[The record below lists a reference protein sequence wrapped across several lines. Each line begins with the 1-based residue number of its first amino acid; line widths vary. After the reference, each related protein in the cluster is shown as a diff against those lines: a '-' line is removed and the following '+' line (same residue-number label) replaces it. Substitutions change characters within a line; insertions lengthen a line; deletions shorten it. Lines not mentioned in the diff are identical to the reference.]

1 MIYSQCGYNEIKNKL
16 IMTAAASLPT
26 VSTQTTHTEARVTI
40 VTDSVA
46 QVPDVLASELGIRI
60 IPLSVMVEDKKYID
74 GIDLDPEGLYQR
86 MRLEKDLRIS
96 TSAPSAGQFYALFLD
111 CLQQGAQSVLY
122 IGLTSHLSGTFSAAE
137 GGALM
142 AREEF
147 NDRQIVVYDSR
158 LATIAQGF
166 LAIEAARLAG
176 QGASVEQI
184 LEQLEQERKRIGFAA
199 GLETLEYLARGGR
212 IGKAA
217 YMLGS
222 LVQILPVVTLS
233 EDGEVLPISRVR
245 GYHHVLEEIIRYV
258 SQKVTGCSRL
268 TLAVMHADADSWAD
282 ELQRLANERLHPDE
296 IFVTPFTPVMAA
308 HAGPG
313 MIGLAYHWRP

>member
-1 MIYSQCGYNEIKNKL
+1 MKAPSPTPPNPSQSEN
-16 IMTAAASLPT
+16 
-26 VSTQTTHTEARVTI
+26 TTISVMI

-46 QVPDVLASELGIRI
+46 QVPPDLARQLGIRV

-74 GIDLDPEGLYQR
+74 GVDLDSAGLYLR
-86 MRLEKDLRIS
+86 MRQEKDLHIS

-111 CLQQGAQSVLY
+111 CLNSGAQSVLY
-122 IGLTSHLSGTFSAAE
+122 IGLTSRLSGTFSAAE
-137 GGALM
+137 GGSIM

-147 NDRQIVVYDSR
+147 GDRQIVLYDTR

-166 LAIEAARLAG
+166 LAIEAARLAN

-184 LEQLEQERKRIGFAA
+184 LQQLDLERKRIGFAA

-222 LVQILPVVTLS
+222 IVQILPIITLS

-245 GYHHVLEEIIRYV
+245 GYHHVLEEIVDYV
-258 SQKVTGCSRL
+258 SEKVCGCRSL
-268 TLAVMHADADSWAD
+268 SLAIMHADAQSWAD
-282 ELQRLANERLHPDE
+282 KLQSMAEARLHPDE
-296 IFVTPFTPVMAA
+296 ILVTPFTPVMVA
-308 HAGPG
+308 HTGPG
-313 MIGLAYHWRP
+313 IIGLAYHWRP